1 MSFTYD
7 LTTDIGKVRLLIQD
21 TAIKTAQFTDA
32 EITAFL
38 TMSGDV
44 VKVAAIIA
52 LESWAGA
59 LSDNPD
65 SEKIGDYSYSKKAA
79 ANKLTLADKYREEVD
94 STPVIDW
101 AEMDLT
107 EGSGITEEED

>member
-21 TAIKTAQFTDA
+21 TAIKTAQFSDA

-38 TMSGDV
+38 TMASDV
-44 VKVAAIIA
+44 VKVAAIAA
-52 LESWAGA
+52 LYSWAAA
-59 LSDNPD
+59 LSDATT
-65 SEKIGDYSYSKKAA
+65 SEKIGDYSYTKKAV
-79 ANKLTLADKYREEVD
+79 ANKLTLAAQYQTELDAADE
-94 STPVIDW
+94 SPVLDW

-107 EGSGITEEED
+107 GEDE